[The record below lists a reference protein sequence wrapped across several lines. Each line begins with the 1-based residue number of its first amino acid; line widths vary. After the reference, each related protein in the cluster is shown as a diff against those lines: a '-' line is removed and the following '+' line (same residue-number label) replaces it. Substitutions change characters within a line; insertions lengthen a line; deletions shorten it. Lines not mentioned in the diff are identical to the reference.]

1 MEFVRTM
8 KRNVVTISIAALV
21 LAGLAA
27 VATRVVAQSDLRVTY
42 GNNGVQQ
49 LSYKGVMLED
59 LNVFP
64 SDGFHI
70 WHMKVTDLQGN
81 VLSAPQYT
89 WGESNSGRGWN
100 AATHTWTYSF
110 PWGSIA
116 VQYVQNGDSLDMIVT
131 QTNAAG
137 SGIIFDGASIYPLA
151 LHFPSLPSGFND
163 PSYSQLA
170 YNTIA
175 PSVTLANFGQG
186 EVAAVVPDAT
196 KPLYSGFQPT
206 GAPTAYTAI
215 ISGTTPDNLATFL
228 PHNDR
233 PVQPGQTDTFTVSL
247 RFAASGTAS
256 AALAADA
263 YANWAQTW
271 PMTLQWSDHRII
283 GTAYLASSPQGNV
296 NQPGGFPNNPRR
308 YFNDSN
314 AADFDVRTPAGLAS
328 FQTKVLQQAV
338 NNAQNLQR
346 LNAQGAITWDIE
358 GEQYPQS
365 TSYVCSPDQIAQ
377 VAPEMESVIAD
388 TASPY
393 RGMKLD
399 DAYFK
404 IMHDAGFRV
413 GVCIRPQHFT
423 LNGDGTASQVSL
435 PDAAIPAELIR
446 KMRYAHDRWGA
457 TLFYVDS
464 TVEPNGA
471 TLDPGI
477 FQQVAA
483 ALPDSLI
490 IPEESTPKHYAYT
503 APFKS
508 FLFHGDLGTDPT
520 VYAYYPN
527 AFSANLINDVDAGAL
542 AAARSQLTSSVRHGD
557 ILMVHADYWQANNDT
572 VLQIYQD
579 AGVTSPAPPPPSPA
593 PPAPTPPAPAPTP
606 PAPTPPAPTP
616 PTANPGPVSILS
628 PSAQGAISGVISVAA
643 AVTVSLDAAGSY
655 LMVDGNEIGT
665 GRVTGQPWVYA
676 LDTGTLADGAH
687 TLQIWA
693 HSTANQTL
701 LSASVPVVVSNGSG
715 TPVGTPTPAPVPPS
729 PAPVSSSP
737 VSLTYPSAGQ
747 AVSGLVSV
755 VATIT
760 QPLDA
765 AGSYVMVDGAEY
777 GWQRVGSAPF
787 VYQIDTST
795 ISSGLHTLQVWAH
808 SISNDTLLSNIVSV
822 TVNH

>member
-1 MEFVRTM
+1 M
-8 KRNVVTISIAALV
+8 KRNVVTISLAALV
-21 LAGLAA
+21 LTGLAA
-27 VATRVVAQSDLRVTY
+27 VATRMVAQSDLRVTY

-49 LSYKGVMLED
+49 LSYKGVTLED
-59 LNVFP
+59 LSAFS
-64 SDGFHI
+64 SDSFHI
-70 WHMKVTDLQGN
+70 WHMKATDLQGN
-81 VLSAPQYT
+81 VLSAPQYG
-89 WGESNSGRGWN
+89 WGESNSGRSWN
-100 AATHTWTYSF
+100 GATHTWTYNF
-110 PWGSIA
+110 LWGSISL
-116 VQYVQNGDSLDMIVT
+116 QYVQNGDSLDMIVT

-175 PSVTLANFGQG
+175 PSVTLADFGQG

-206 GAPTAYTAI
+206 GAPTAYTAL

-233 PVQPGQTDTFTVSL
+233 PVQPGQTDSFTVSL
-247 RFAASGTAS
+247 RFAPSGTAT

-263 YANWAQTW
+263 YTNWARTW

-283 GTAYLASSPQGNV
+283 GTAYLASSPQGNI

-314 AADFDVRTPAGLAS
+314 PSDFDVRTPAGLAS
-328 FQTKVLQQAV
+328 FQAKVLQQAASNV
-338 NNAQNLQR
+338 QNLQR

-365 TSYVCSPDQIAQ
+365 TSYVCSPDEIAQ
-377 VAPEMESVIAD
+377 VAPEMESVIANPV
-388 TASPY
+388 SPY
-393 RGMKLD
+393 AGMKLD

-423 LNGDGTASQVSL
+423 LNTDGTASQVSL
-435 PDAAIPAELIR
+435 PDAAVPAELIR
-446 KMRYAHDRWGA
+446 KMRFAHDRWGA

-471 TLDPGI
+471 TLDPSI

-490 IPEESTPKHYAYT
+490 IPEESTPKYYAYT

-527 AFSANLINDVDAGAL
+527 AFSANLINDVDAGRL
-542 AAARSQLTSSVRHGD
+542 AAARPQLTSAVRHGD

-572 VLQIYQD
+572 VVQIYQD
-579 AGVTSPAPPPPSPA
+579 AGVTSPAPSPSPA
-593 PPAPTPPAPAPTP
+593 PAPAPPTPAPPTPTPAPPTPTP
-606 PAPTPPAPTP
+606 PAPTPAP

-628 PSAQGAISGVISVAA
+628 PSAQGTISGTISVTAA
-643 AVTVSLDAAGSY
+643 INVSLDAAGSY

-676 LDTGTLADGAH
+676 LNTQTLADGAH
-687 TLQIWA
+687 TLQLWA

-701 LSASVPVVVSNGSG
+701 LSASVPVVVSNGTNG
-715 TPVGTPTPAPVPPS
+715 TPVGTPTPAPPT
-729 PAPVSSSP
+729 PVSSSP
-737 VSLTYPSAGQ
+737 VSLTYPGAGQ
-747 AVSGLVSV
+747 ALSGLVSV

-765 AGSYVMVDGAEY
+765 AGSYLMVDGAEY
-777 GWQRVGSAPF
+777 GWQRVGSAPY
-787 VYQIDTST
+787 VYQLDTSAL
-795 ISSGLHTLQVWAH
+795 SSGLHTLQVWAH
-808 SISNDTLLSNIVSV
+808 SIGNDTLLSNIVSV
-822 TVNH
+822 TVSH

>member
-100 AATHTWTYSF
+100 AATHTWMYSF

-116 VQYVQNGDSLDMIVT
+116 VQYMQNGDSLDMIVT

-435 PDAAIPAELIR
+435 PDAAVPAELIR

-471 TLDPGI
+471 TLDPSI

-572 VLQIYQD
+572 VVQISQD
-579 AGVTSPAPPPPSPA
+579 AGVTSPAPPAPSPA
-593 PPAPTPPAPAPTP
+593 PPAPTPPPPTPAP
-606 PAPTPPAPTP
+606 
-616 PTANPGPVSILS
+616 ANPGPVSILS
-628 PSAQGAISGVISVAA
+628 PSAQGTISGVISVAA

-715 TPVGTPTPAPVPPS
+715 TPVGTPGPAPVPPS